1 MFQGKTLVT
10 ASALCL
16 ALLAGCD
23 SKEETTPASE
33 YDRAAMLT
41 NYSNNLIVPGYSA
54 LSTEATQLK
63 AAVDAFVAAPTEATL
78 ASARAELQQAYT
90 AWQTVSGYEFGPAEQ
105 QMLRTSLNIYP
116 TTTSTVES
124 NISSGTYDL
133 EASANLSAKGF
144 PAVDYLLYSDAS
156 ATAVLARFV
165 AQPNRGR
172 YLQDL
177 ASNIQ
182 TKATAAST
190 GWQGYASTFQKSEG
204 TAVGSAVGNL
214 VNQLNSDID
223 MTKRAKVGIPSGRFT
238 AGTAQPTK
246 VEAYYSGLS
255 LPLLKTTLQA
265 EKALFLGQNAAGTN
279 GLGLDDY
286 LDHVGA
292 KYNNEALSTAIS
304 RKFDE
309 AIAATDAV
317 QGPLSQAVTTQP
329 QAVGAVYQK
338 LQELIVLTKTDMP
351 AALGVS
357 ITYTD
362 NDGD

>member
-1 MFQGKTLVT
+1 MFKGKTLVT
-10 ASALCL
+10 ASALFL
-16 ALLAGCD
+16 ALAAGCD
-23 SKEETTPASE
+23 SKEDTAPASE

-41 NYSNNLIVPGYSA
+41 NYSNNLIVPGYTA
-54 LSTEATQLK
+54 LNTETTQLK
-63 AAVDAFVAAPTEATL
+63 AAIDAFVAAPGEATL

-90 AWQTVSGYEFGPAEQ
+90 AWQMVSGYEFGPAEQ
-105 QMLRTSLNIYP
+105 QMLRTNLNIYP
-116 TTTSTVES
+116 ATTSTIES
-124 NISSGTYDL
+124 NISAGSYDL
-133 EASANLSAKGF
+133 ESSANLSAKGF
-144 PAVDYLLYSDAS
+144 PALDYLLYSDAS
-156 ATAVLARFV
+156 ATAVIARFV
-165 AQPNRGR
+165 AQSNRGR
-172 YLQDL
+172 YLQDV
-177 ASNIQ
+177 AANIN
-182 TKATAAST
+182 TRVGATTA
-190 GWQGYASTFQKSEG
+190 GWQSYTATFQKSEG

-255 LPLLKTTLQA
+255 LPLLKSSLQA
-265 EKALFLGQNAAGTN
+265 EKAMFLGQNAAGAN

-292 KYNNEALSTAIS
+292 KYNNEALSAAIAK
-304 RKFDE
+304 KFDE

>member
-1 MFQGKTLVT
+1 M
-10 ASALCL
+10 AARSYSE
-16 ALLAGCD
+16 AGAV
-23 SKEETTPASE
+23 SSFESQPA
-33 YDRAAMLT
+33 
-41 NYSNNLIVPGYSA
+41 
-54 LSTEATQLK
+54 
-63 AAVDAFVAAPTEATL
+63 
-78 ASARAELQQAYT
+78 
-90 AWQTVSGYEFGPAEQ
+90 
-105 QMLRTSLNIYP
+105 
-116 TTTSTVES
+116 
-124 NISSGTYDL
+124 
-133 EASANLSAKGF
+133 
-144 PAVDYLLYSDAS
+144 AS
-156 ATAVLARFV
+156 ATAVITRFV
-165 AQPNRGR
+165 AQSNRGR
-172 YLQDL
+172 YLQDV
-177 ASNIQ
+177 AANIN
-182 TKATAAST
+182 TRVGATTT
-190 GWQGYASTFQKSEG
+190 GWQSYTATFQKSEG

-255 LPLLKTTLQA
+255 LPLLKSSLQA
-265 EKALFLGQNAAGTN
+265 EKAMFLGQNTAGAN

-292 KYNNEALSTAIS
+292 KYNNEALSAAIS